1 MINPDDLLGNCK
13 LAHFADWFLKSG
25 GIKDVDAPS
34 DKNTL
39 LFIEGVHGITLY
51 KKKPFQVQLFICQP
65 NLNIPVHTHPN
76 VDSYE
81 VFLYGMS
88 FKKCGVAQEESLEK
102 VNAQPISAHQAIRVR
117 PTDSH
122 GGVASEYG
130 GAFISIQHWLNDYE
144 PTHVSNNWHGKS
156 MGTEHAKQYG
166 AVALPNSKAWKDAQL
181 PKQ

>member
-102 VNAQPISAHQAIRVR
+102 VNAQPI
-117 PTDSH
+117 
-122 GGVASEYG
+122 
-130 GAFISIQHWLNDYE
+130 FLNILLV
-144 PTHVSNNWHGKS
+144 P
-156 MGTEHAKQYG
+156 
-166 AVALPNSKAWKDAQL
+166 LPNSKAWKDEKL
-181 PKQ
+181 NNKENRL